1 MILFWNEPR
10 GSIKTKGRYINGFNG
25 EDRRKQRGS
34 PGAKIV
40 EVRNH
45 REDLVQGQ
53 GDTMN
58 GNLRE
63 MNP

>member
-1 MILFWNEPR
+1 M
-10 GSIKTKGRYINGFNG
+10 INGFNG